1 MNFKNFKILYYDKW
15 NLFKSL
21 HYTSSIKKYLLAIT
35 LLYSVYTIFLSFLRI
50 KCTWTVRRA
59 FFQEIE
65 IISFRSIYRDKS
77 GIISTGSL
85 PTKYVIS
92 LREPRKLFLFRGIYP
107 PIISWRILNE
117 TRTVRFI
124 KPFYRLVFLE
134 NFLYLSLFHFT
145 HSFLHCSTCQPSHT
159 LRKLPISPLLQRFYL
174 YSLRSLFLAQV
185 LLSRPHCR
193 QEEFDI
199 RGSRVYIRSIDREYP
214 SFRPSSHS
222 EERKF
227 EGSYVIDVPDLLP
240 PTISSHD
247 ARSCLA
253 ERLVDCGDYVSTC
266 TSLTSRARF
275 HA

>member
-50 KCTWTVRRA
+50 KCTRTVRRA

-107 PIISWRILNE
+107 PIISWRILSKREPFVLSNHFINWFFSK
-117 TRTVRFI
+117 TSYTSLSFTLHIHSFTVQ
-124 KPFYRLVFLE
+124 PVNRLIRLE
-134 NFLYLSLFHFT
+134 NF
-145 HSFLHCSTCQPSHT
+145 PS
-159 LRKLPISPLLQRFYL
+159 
-174 YSLRSLFLAQV
+174 
-185 LLSRPHCR
+185 LLSSNVSICIRFVLSSSPKSSSLPLTVVKKNSIFAGLAFIFAR
-193 QEEFDI
+193 STVNILLFDPRAI
-199 RGSRVYIRSIDREYP
+199 PRSENSRDRMLSTFP
-214 SFRPSSHS
+214 TF
-222 EERKF
+222 F
-227 EGSYVIDVPDLLP
+227 LP
-240 PTISSHD
+240 PFPRTTRVHVWRNDWWIAVITFPC
-247 ARSCLA
+247 AR
-253 ERLVDCGDYVSTC
+253 V
-266 TSLTSRARF
+266 
-275 HA
+275 

>member
-50 KCTWTVRRA
+50 KCTRTVRRA

-107 PIISWRILNE
+107 PIISRILSKREPFVLSNH
-117 TRTVRFI
+117 FI
-124 KPFYRLVFLE
+124 DWFFSKT
-134 NFLYLSLFHFT
+134 S
-145 HSFLHCSTCQPSHT
+145 PS
-159 LRKLPISPLLQRFYL
+159 LRKLPIPLSLSL
-174 YSLRSLFLAQV
+174 YTFIPSLFN
-185 LLSRPHCR
+185 LST
-193 QEEFDI
+193 
-199 RGSRVYIRSIDREYP
+199 V
-214 SFRPSSHS
+214 
-222 EERKF
+222 
-227 EGSYVIDVPDLLP
+227 SY
-240 PTISSHD
+240 
-247 ARSCLA
+247 A
-253 ERLVDCGDYVSTC
+253 
-266 TSLTSRARF
+266 
-275 HA
+275 